1 MSKKLYVSWLLAA
14 SCILLAPSLRQARSA
29 TPEPAAGIE
38 AISKPSQEVK
48 LCFAHPGILS
58 KLLVKEGQAVK
69 EGDLLIQQDDAAE
82 QSQLEQLKEAADDQT
97 RVKAAQAQLEQ
108 KKVDLTKMEQAFKKG
123 ASTELEVQHAKLDVT
138 IAEFQLDVENFQR
151 KQDRL
156 KQEELQHQIDRMR
169 IKSPFNGLVEEIMM
183 HEGESS
189 TDAMAK
195 VIRLVKI
202 DPLWVDV
209 PMPLNLTRKL
219 QIGSEVEVQF
229 GDTSAPG
236 AKGKVIFMAAV
247 ADGASATRLV
257 RVEVPNPAGRP
268 AGERVI
274 VKTPNVSAAVAADK
288 NAGLTA
294 RTGPISPR

>member
-1 MSKKLYVSWLLAA
+1 MLKKLYVSWLLAA
-14 SCILLAPSLRQARSA
+14 SCIFLAPSLRQARSA

-151 KQDRL
+151 RQDAL
-156 KQEELQHQIDRMR
+156 KQKGLELQIERMR
-169 IKSPFNGLVEEIMM
+169 IKSPVSGLVEEVLV
-183 HEGESS
+183 HQGECS
-189 TDAMAK
+189 DALAK
-195 VIRLVKI
+195 VVRVVKI

-209 PMPLNLTRKL
+209 PIPLALTRKMP
-219 QIGSEVEVQF
+219 IGAEVEVLF
-229 GDTSAPG
+229 GATG
-236 AKGKVIFMAAV
+236 VKGKVIFMAAV

-257 RVEVPNPAGRP
+257 RVEVPNPSGRP
-268 AGERVI
+268 AGEHVEI
-274 VKTPNVSAAVAADK
+274 KPPQNVSADVAANPADPV
-288 NAGLTA
+288 APG
-294 RTGPISPR
+294 TGPISPK